1 MKEIKLVQAT
11 EDDYERMYKIKE
23 DSIKPYVEKVWG
35 WDVDFQKEFLRRNT
49 PFDEVEFILFNGET
63 IGFLQLKKT
72 IKGIFIQSLFI
83 IKAFQQKGI
92 GTYLLKRII
101 NNGKLLSLE
110 VLKNNK
116 IAFDLYK
123 KMGFVV
129 LKEDDLKYYLIREN
143 Q

>member
-11 EDDYERMYKIKE
+11 EDDYVRMYKIKE

-35 WDVDFQKEFLRRNT
+35 WDEDFQIEFLRKNT
-49 PFDEVEFILFNGET
+49 PFEEVEFILFNGET
-63 IGFLQLKKT
+63 IGFLQLKET

>member
-35 WDVDFQKEFLRRNT
+35 WDEDFQIEFLRKNT
-49 PFDEVEFILFNGET
+49 PFEEVEFILFNGET
-63 IGFLQLKKT
+63 IGFLQLKET

>member
-35 WDVDFQKEFLRRNT
+35 WDEDFQIEFLRKNT
-49 PFDEVEFILFNGET
+49 PFEEVEFILFNGET
-63 IGFLQLKKT
+63 IGFLQLKET
-72 IKGIFIQSLFI
+72 IKSIFIQSLFI

>member
-11 EDDYERMYKIKE
+11 EDDYVRMYKIKE

-35 WDVDFQKEFLRRNT
+35 WDEDFQIEFLRKNT
-49 PFDEVEFILFNGET
+49 PFEDVEFILFNGET
-63 IGFLQLKKT
+63 IGFLQLKET